1 MLLGDPI
8 VYWFVRIVLV
18 TILWFCGWGISTHGK
33 DEKNFWLWAW
43 PAIIS
48 YSLVEGLRWNRGRD
62 YYHYY
67 QDLTGRLFTDYS
79 EPLYLLWIDVFKF
92 SGLPYWVA
100 FVFYSFLLI
109 LGVILI
115 LKKIPQIAIWVLPLF
130 YIITESKS
138 ENLIRQFFA
147 IPFILYAF
155 YFYLGDKKKYM
166 FVSLICC
173 VLIHLSGLYAV
184 ILFLFF
190 TNIQF
195 KTNKKIPLTI
205 SILYS
210 YLFWFGDNVDFSFVT
225 DFLSSLNV
233 SDDVAFA
240 GYVNNSERWFSEEG
254 SIANVLG
261 TKAASLS
268 LISQIARFLSSLTII
283 FAGYHFIKNN
293 REYNVVYWLSI
304 FAIIID
310 SFGGDIE
317 MYQRLVS
324 WTIYLIPF
332 TIGLMFSA
340 SIIKDMDKKY
350 LFLMGCVIVVNY
362 VFYGFIR
369 NIGSIPYSGCAFIW
383 DK

>member
-18 TILWFCGWGISTHGK
+18 AILWFCGWGISTHGK
-33 DEKNFWLWAW
+33 DEKNFRLWAW

-79 EPLYLLWIDVFKF
+79 EPLYLLWIDIFKF

-130 YIITESKS
+130 YIITESQS
-138 ENLIRQFFA
+138 ENLIRQFLA
-147 IPFILYAF
+147 IPFIFYAY
-155 YFYLGDKKKYM
+155 YFYLENKKKYM
-166 FVSLICC
+166 LVSLICC

-184 ILFLFF
+184 MLFLFF

-205 SILYS
+205 SILYF
-210 YLFWFGDNVDFSFVT
+210 YLFWFGDNVDYSFVT
-225 DFLSSLNV
+225 DLLSSLNV

-261 TKAASLS
+261 SKAGSFS
-268 LISQIARFLSSLTII
+268 LISQIVRFLSSLVII
-283 FAGYHFIKNN
+283 FAGYNLTKNN
-293 REYNVVYWLSI
+293 REYNVVYWFSI

-317 MYQRLVS
+317 VYQRLVG

-332 TIGLMFSA
+332 TIGLMFST
-340 SIIKDMDKKY
+340 SIIKNMDKKY
-350 LFLMGCVIVVNY
+350 LFFMGCVIIVNY

-369 NIGSIPYSGCAFIW
+369 GIGSIPYSGCAFIW